1 MQKSGAVW
9 QNNLCTFFDPHVCAS
24 NLFPVPRE
32 LGHNQQALYCY
43 GKVYNLDPS
52 MLNALWDRA
61 TLAKEIG
68 ELKIV
73 CDLHPFLTCSD
84 CGPVG

>member
-1 MQKSGAVW
+1 MQKNGNVW
-9 QNNLCTFFDPHVCAS
+9 RNNQCTHNSPHICALPLRCNRS
-24 NLFPVPRE
+24 E
-32 LGHNQQALYCY
+32 LGYNQQALYCY

-68 ELKIV
+68 ELKTV
-73 CDLHPFLTCSD
+73 RDLQVYPTCAKYKPE
-84 CGPVG
+84 G

>member
-1 MQKSGAVW
+1 MQKNGNVW
-9 QNNLCTFFDPHVCAS
+9 QNNQCTYISPHICALPLLCNRS
-24 NLFPVPRE
+24 E
-32 LGHNQQALYCY
+32 LGYNQQALYCY

-68 ELKIV
+68 ELKTV
-73 CDLHPFLTCSD
+73 RDLRSFLICAQCKSA
-84 CGPVG
+84 G